1 MKIQIILY
9 CLIKIVLLSDIKYGV
24 HVTEYQKMISWES
37 VKTFASFA
45 IILEGYGKEY
55 DSYFDTHYSGA
66 KIVRM
71 NDGS

>member
-1 MKIQIILY
+1 ML
-9 CLIKIVLLSDIKYGV
+9 LNIK
-24 HVTEYQKMISWES
+24 KMISWES

-45 IILEGYGKEY
+45 KILEGYGKEY

-71 NDGS
+71 NDGSLRRSKAT

>member
-1 MKIQIILY
+1 MQ
-9 CLIKIVLLSDIKYGV
+9 
-24 HVTEYQKMISWES
+24 
-37 VKTFASFA
+37 FA

-71 NDGS
+71 NDGSLRRSKAISVSFAVKEAKLCLKQLNGK